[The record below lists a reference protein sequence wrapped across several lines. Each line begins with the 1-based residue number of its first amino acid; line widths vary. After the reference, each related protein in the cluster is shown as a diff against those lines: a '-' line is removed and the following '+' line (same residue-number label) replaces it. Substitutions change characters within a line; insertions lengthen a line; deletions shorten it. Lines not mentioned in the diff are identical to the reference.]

1 MVLVDFWDSYSMIIR
16 LVSMSDDRNL
26 QSCLLFYMND
36 WFLECCFL
44 LCLTLTTDNQLA
56 LSLGI
61 WAMSSTAHIFSVDS
75 KKRRISSRLLPRF
88 TKKNREFSET
98 YDCLSGNRLLFAI
111 SSQMNHLNTVLY

>member
-1 MVLVDFWDSYSMIIR
+1 MIIR
-16 LVSMSDDRNL
+16 LGSMSDDRNL
-26 QSCLLFYMND
+26 QSYMLFYVND
-36 WFLECCFL
+36 WIFGGCFL

-75 KKRRISSRLLPRF
+75 KKRRISSKFLPRF

-98 YDCLSGNRLLFAI
+98 YDCLSGTRLLFAI